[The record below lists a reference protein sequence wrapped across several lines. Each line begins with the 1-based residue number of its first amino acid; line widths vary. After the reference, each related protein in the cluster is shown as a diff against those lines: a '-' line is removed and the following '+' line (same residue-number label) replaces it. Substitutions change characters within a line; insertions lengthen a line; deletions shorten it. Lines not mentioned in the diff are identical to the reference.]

1 MHNTLVRA
9 IAKFKQ
15 VLDERLNEGVEGDP
29 KVSAILKVIEDANR
43 VVASG
48 SDRVTNIV
56 RRLRSFARLDEAEL
70 KEADIHE
77 GIEDTLVL
85 IHHEIKHHIEL
96 EKDYGVLPLISCYPG
111 RLNQVLLNL
120 LINAKQAIRSEGKI
134 RIKTWHEAGKIFI
147 SISDNG
153 VGIPAE
159 HLQKI
164 FDPGFTTKGVGVGT
178 GLGLSIVFRIVRE
191 DHRGEIS
198 VESEPGVGTTF
209 TVAIPDNLDQ
219 LIGHT

>member
-1 MHNTLVRA
+1 KLAEQALQKAHEQLELRVQERTAELEQTNRDLRTTQAQLVQSEKMASLGMLVAGIAHEINTPVGAINSMHDTLVRA

-15 VLDERLNEGVEGDP
+15 VLDERLAEGIEGDP
-29 KVSAILKVIEDANR
+29 KVRAILKVIEDANR

-96 EKDYGVLPLISCYPG
+96 EKDYGELPPISCYPG

-120 LINAKQAIRSEGKI
+120 LINARQAIQGEGKI
-134 RIKTWHEAGKIFI
+134 RIKTWHDAG
-147 SISDNG
+147 N
-153 VGIPAE
+153 VY
-159 HLQKI
+159 
-164 FDPGFTTKGVGVGT
+164 
-178 GLGLSIVFRIVRE
+178 
-191 DHRGEIS
+191 
-198 VESEPGVGTTF
+198 
-209 TVAIPDNLDQ
+209 
-219 LIGHT
+219 